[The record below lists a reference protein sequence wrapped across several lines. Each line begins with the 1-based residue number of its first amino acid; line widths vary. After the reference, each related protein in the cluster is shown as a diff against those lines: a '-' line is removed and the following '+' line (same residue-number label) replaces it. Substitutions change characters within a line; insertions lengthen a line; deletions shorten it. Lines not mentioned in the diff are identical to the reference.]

1 MPGCALVQE
10 IWTPC
15 WFPGRENGWLAK
27 PVEARETR
35 ERVKRECNFKTPHAF
50 IEKKEVRRCVCKAR
64 GSVHTRGCCSSNA
77 TCPETSRISWSG
89 RAVLSTIW
97 SFVWLVLKHTNIYK
111 HANIFFLTEFVALRP
126 PSSPPPVYY
135 IIISDAWWS
144 DGGWLGMSVYIV
156 SIANSLYPFG
166 KLLLSYFL
174 PFQSIFSWYNRTGQY
189 ICWFCP
195 PTQEYI
201 VFH

>member
-1 MPGCALVQE
+1 MVDWPNLSKQEKHEIGSNENVFSKLHMPSLE
-10 IWTPC
+10 
-15 WFPGRENGWLAK
+15 
-27 PVEARETR
+27 
-35 ERVKRECNFKTPHAF
+35 
-50 IEKKEVRRCVCKAR
+50 KEVRRCVCKAR
-64 GSVHTRGCCSSNA
+64 GSIHTRGCCSSNA

-135 IIISDAWWS
+135 IISDTWWS

-156 SIANSLYPFG
+156 SIANSFHPFG
-166 KLLLSYFL
+166 KILLSYFL
-174 PFQSIFSWYNRTGQY
+174 LFQLIFSWYNRAARSWAIHLLVLSTNMFSTNFLKLCTVRGNVLGN
-189 ICWFCP
+189 C
-195 PTQEYI
+195 
-201 VFH
+201 V